1 MFSLQFFYLTVL
13 HNRLFQYLIIN
24 FPVYLRINIC
34 LTANIHKSIIFM
46 FKMDNS
52 LAIIEKNV
60 IDILNVCILIITTKK
75 ILFSLIY

>member
-1 MFSLQFFYLTVL
+1 
-13 HNRLFQYLIIN
+13 
-24 FPVYLRINIC
+24 
-34 LTANIHKSIIFM
+34 
-46 FKMDNS
+46 MDNS